1 MLWQR
6 LGIRTLLSRCGFS
19 KHSGRPIN
27 EVIDILSL
35 WLWLKKESI
44 GMFTREGLLQG
55 MGKDVLYETLNRQ
68 DLNWRKHHKQVAR
81 KALSSYQA
89 KDSRFVVD
97 DTVVRRFGYKMPGI
111 SSHFDHTLG
120 RHVMGQQVV
129 TLGLASEEGLVL
141 LDSELFISQVKAQPL
156 EQPFQDGR
164 SIVAK
169 RYRIVQNQSKP
180 EMVASMIHRNVRA
193 GIDASYLLADVWYD
207 SKAMIRL
214 SQETALLAIL
224 RMKKNRMKYRVS
236 EYAAGSM

>member
-35 WLWLKKESI
+35 WLWLWLWLWLKKESI

-55 MGKDVLYETLNRQ
+55 MGKDILYDTLNRQ
-68 DLNWRKHHKQVAR
+68 DLNWRKQHKQVAR
-81 KALSSYQA
+81 KTLSSCQT
-89 KDSRFVVD
+89 KDSVFVMD
-97 DTVVRRFGYKMPGI
+97 DTVVRRFGYKTSGI
-111 SSHFDHTLG
+111 SSHFDHILG

-129 TLGLASEEGLVL
+129 TLGLASEEGLVP
-141 LDSELFISQVKAQPL
+141 LDSELFISRVKAQPL
-156 EQPFQDGR
+156 EQPFQDRR

-180 EMVASMIHRNVRA
+180 EMVASMIHRTVRA
-193 GIDASYLLADVWYD
+193 GIDASYLLADYGT
-207 SKAMIRL
+207 
-214 SQETALLAIL
+214 TA
-224 RMKKNRMKYRVS
+224 KQ
-236 EYAAGSM
+236 